1 MQDLDCLFEQ
11 FDARPHVLD
20 VSDAHVEVLQLSAFL
35 LPLVQGAEGY
45 LVLYREFVY

>member
-1 MQDLDCLFEQ
+1 MLDIS
-11 FDARPHVLD
+11 V
-20 VSDAHVEVLQLSAFL
+20 AHVEVLQLSAFL